1 MALQNNYNFNGISKN
16 QKFLVLV
23 KQSKKAFSVNLLNK
37 NPLNLQ
43 AISITTKLGTGAE
56 SPAIMAT
63 TATTGL
69 SYNRYKQ
76 IQDSTGQDST
86 GFSKREFLKSNWSQF
101 LYNKRKTSTKQIQTR
116 FRSII
121 SDHKRRISFDNQE
134 LKSLLL
140 KSLLCVTSALPAPQL
155 HLNSPAKALWT
166 WHKENGALKSK
177 SSIGPGLILE
187 RSIYGQYNKKQG
199 ISNIRNRCIV
209 TGRSS
214 IIGKFRFSRIS
225 FRRYAGE
232 GLIPGL
238 AKGSH

>member
-37 NPLNLQ
+37 NPLNCQ
-43 AISITTKLGTGAE
+43 AISITTKFDTGTE
-56 SPAIMAT
+56 SSAIRAT

-76 IQDSTGQDST
+76 IQDST

-101 LYNKRKTSTKQIQTR
+101 LYNNRKTNTKQIQTR

-140 KSLLCVTSALPAPQL
+140 KSLLCVTSGLPALQL
-155 HLNSPAKALWT
+155 NLNSPAKALWT
-166 WHKENGALKSK
+166 WDKENSALKSK

-187 RSIYGQYNKKQG
+187 RSIYGQYIKKQG
-199 ISNIRNRCIV
+199 ISKIRNRCIV

-214 IIGKFRFSRIS
+214 IIGKFRLSRIS
-225 FRRYAGE
+225 FRRYAGQ